1 MGIIITIVFWGGL
14 IWFFVIRPKAKRKKE
29 EKQCQ
34 LAALEWQYNTQKEK
48 FNKYLSSKAYSDPE
62 SHALLQ
68 KMRTLN
74 ESIRRLGKDH
84 SAEIDGLEQAWQQK
98 KVKIANSARMKKETE
113 LKEAF
118 KGNIKS
124 FDLEKRVLLL
134 YEDECENFRKY
145 VDSLKSM
152 RSILSDLEQGALA
165 LAKLDPPINVSAQL
179 AQREVDCFDAHMFA
193 LLDSSR
199 CLGVVEGEAE
209 VNGGAAKPFVVS
221 RYQESVCKGVEM
233 LMQEASKRSQTLAA
247 VNQAY
252 DYSNR
257 LTKWKTDYERAK
269 TYLTKRE
276 KLSPHGM
283 IIPHAYGQA
292 NKELLAAAQAMTRP
306 KAETVLH
313 QLEDAKQ
320 SRTLDSITGI
330 DPQQIFTVLWF
341 FAMEKP
347 YHVADLKAAQ
357 DLCNWYFHQQSSD
370 VRLAEWYAQ
379 RQMGGVDAVAHVEK
393 KELEHVSAKMAE
405 QWASGLMWLQ
415 AYKQEQKLLQ
425 GMLSSNMP
433 MSAKAQERLHALN
446 NGGGNAPG
454 THQAVSAGDQLFFDV
469 SAPAWQEAEYN
480 SLFES
485 LAFQDKKLTY
495 GLAVRD
501 EDNDLLLPAGV
512 SLPGKD
518 EMLAKFRASL
528 DEEYGDQA
536 EARNVEC
543 VMLSGSGKENMAG
556 VLVTC
561 SECRQLGIV
570 VNLVRIGKKVNIK
583 FYTVFR
589 PEGLALADQKQQAI
603 SLSKKMSP
611 SVSMWENSLKSTILT
626 AIQQMLNSSA
636 QGGGQPMAESLVSG
650 SEKPVF

>member
-14 IWFFVIRPKAKRKKE
+14 IWFFVIRPKAKRKKR
-29 EKQCQ
+29 EKQSQ
-34 LAALEWQYNTQKEK
+34 LAALEYQYNTQKET
-48 FNKYLSSKAYSDPE
+48 FNQIIKSQRDSIENQRGTLEDIHKIDINASIE
-62 SHALLQ
+62 SVLNASNTTSNTALLNSAT
-68 KMRTLN
+68 KWIRECWDSLLETAIAFAEMTPPIDNTDELAKDAENVLSILIHNRLFYEGTGIGTFDS
-74 ESIRRLGKDH
+74 EAFIKSIREG
-84 SAEIDGLEQAWQQK
+84 
-98 KVKIANSARMKKETE
+98 
-113 LKEAF
+113 F
-118 KGNIKS
+118 
-124 FDLEKRVLLL
+124 
-134 YEDECENFRKY
+134 
-145 VDSLKSM
+145 
-152 RSILSDLEQGALA
+152 
-165 LAKLDPPINVSAQL
+165 AQL
-179 AQREVDCFDAHMFA
+179 AEINPVY
-193 LLDSSR
+193 
-199 CLGVVEGEAE
+199 G
-209 VNGGAAKPFVVS
+209 NAAKIAPCEQLWS
-221 RYQESVCKGVEM
+221 
-233 LMQEASKRSQTLAA
+233 
-247 VNQAY
+247 
-252 DYSNR
+252 R
-257 LTKWKTDYERAK
+257 LTAYESRSA
-269 TYLTKRE
+269 E
-276 KLSPHGM
+276 AGAHGM
-283 IIPHAYGQA
+283 MLPGAYGQTD
-292 NKELLAAAQAMTRP
+292 KELLAEAQTMTRHE
-306 KAETVLH
+306 AET
-313 QLEDAKQ
+313 
-320 SRTLDSITGI
+320 TLDQFEAARLKSTL
-330 DPQQIFTVLWF
+330 DAVEALNPRKLLLALWYF
-341 FAMEKP
+341 GMEKP
-347 YHVADLKAAQ
+347 YQAGDLSRAQ
-357 DLCNWYFHQQSSD
+357 NCCRWYFNGEYAD

-393 KELEHVSAKMAE
+393 KELEHVSAKIAE

-454 THQAVSAGDQLFFDV
+454 THQAVSAGDQFFFDV

-636 QGGGQPMAESLVSG
+636 QGGGQPESPLPQVDAKH
-650 SEKPVF
+650 EEPVF